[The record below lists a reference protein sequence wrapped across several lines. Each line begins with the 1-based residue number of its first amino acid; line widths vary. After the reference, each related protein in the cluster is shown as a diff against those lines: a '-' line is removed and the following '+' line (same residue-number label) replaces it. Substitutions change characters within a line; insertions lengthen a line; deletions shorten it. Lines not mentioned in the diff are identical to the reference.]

1 MSFRSEAEQ
10 LVSARRILN
19 LRDDAERLQV
29 EAHIA
34 SMRAETEAMIAS
46 SRPRIQPRLR
56 EIVQENDDTQYDMDQ
71 EMEWGWTMDSGKQ
84 FP

>member
-19 LRDDAERLQV
+19 LREDAERLQV

-34 SMRAETEAMIAS
+34 SMRASGEAMIAA
-46 SRPRIQPRLR
+46 SRPSIEPGMRAALD
-56 EIVQENDDTQYDMDQ
+56 ECETDY
-71 EMEWGWTMDSGKQ
+71 EMVGSFRSYEWGE
-84 FP
+84 